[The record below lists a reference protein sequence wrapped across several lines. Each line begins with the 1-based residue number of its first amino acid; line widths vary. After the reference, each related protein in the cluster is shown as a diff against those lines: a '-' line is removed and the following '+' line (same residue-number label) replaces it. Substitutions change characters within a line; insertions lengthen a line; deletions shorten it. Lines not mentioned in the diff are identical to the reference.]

1 MQRPSRTTADRHL
14 IILYLA
20 AVVLFWASLYTYV
33 PTLSVYVESKVVNLA
48 MVGVVL
54 SMYGLW
60 QAIIRFPLGVLAD
73 WVGRRRP
80 FIIGGFVFAALGA
93 VVMALSEGVTGLIVG
108 RAFTGFSASV
118 WVLLVVAFSGLFPP
132 EDVVR
137 ASGML
142 SAASAISRVI
152 ATGLTGSLNKLGGYR
167 LSFYVAAGAAALAVV
182 VMLLVKE
189 PQRINQQKSLRQ
201 VGALITRRD
210 VLIPAL
216 LGAVLQYAIWSSTF
230 GFTTNLAKN
239 LGATDVILSLLVSMN
254 IGLVLLGNLF
264 TTAVVKR
271 VGSRWM
277 VVLSFVFIGT
287 GMGALVL
294 ARGVPMIFV
303 GQVLMGLA
311 SGVGYPVLMGLSI
324 RYVDDARRATA
335 MGLYQAVYAIGM
347 FTGPWLSGI
356 LADAIGIQ
364 PMFAITGAACT
375 ALGLLATAML
385 RARDQ
390 SIHSGGT

>member
-324 RYVDDARRATA
+324 RHVDDARRATA
-335 MGLYQAVYAIGM
+335 MGLYQAVYAVGM

-375 ALGLLATAML
+375 ALGLLAAAML
-385 RARDQ
+385 RARD
-390 SIHSGGT
+390 